1 MLGLRMSVLDP
12 SWAFSCVMEHRNR
25 CHFSDSVAGRSP
37 TKRWPVVSGPWYLPY
52 NISPFTSYLECMVRT
67 PVQTNHMCDCP
78 NRLHIDVVG
87 TAVTTS
93 VPDLCHQEIPLHLS
107 WRLPKLSRRQHPSEP
122 KLTEASEIMSLRHPS
137 EFQPQEEVVR
147 IFNFCKH
154 LSTFSTAPIH

>member
-1 MLGLRMSVLDP
+1 MSVLDP
-12 SWAFSCVMEHRNR
+12 SWAFSCVIREHRNR

-87 TAVTTS
+87 TAALQPTKELVEF
-93 VPDLCHQEIPLHLS
+93 VPVPEIALYYNAM
-107 WRLPKLSRRQHPSEP
+107 RK
-122 KLTEASEIMSLRHPS
+122 
-137 EFQPQEEVVR
+137 
-147 IFNFCKH
+147 
-154 LSTFSTAPIH
+154 